1 MTSLPQS
8 SSARSPSARV
18 VSAALFRSDTA
29 GLSWPAVPGRAA
41 ADLLAQLYQL
51 EQTQYFPQQLLRTRQ
66 LQQFAQ
72 LARHAGESCE
82 FYRQR
87 FEALGFGAAGPWTWE
102 RFAQLPLLTRR
113 ELLTDAEQIHSQR
126 PPASHGQWHELQ
138 TSGSTGQVVAVRRT
152 GVNQLMWLAL
162 SMRDHL
168 WHQRDFRQ
176 SLAVVRAN
184 VESNEGS
191 QQGWGAPVSLLH
203 ETGPCY
209 TRPLTTDVAELAT
222 WLLEKQPHYL
232 LTYPTY
238 LASLIDFF
246 ESSGKRPQQLLQ
258 VRTIGETLNPALRTR
273 CQAVLGAPIVD
284 TYSAQEV
291 GVIALQCPDSDL
303 YHVHAESLIVEVLN
317 DQGGPCAAGETGRVV
332 VTDLHNFATPLIR
345 YELRDYA
352 SVGPACRCGRGL
364 PTLTRV
370 LGRQRNMVV
379 LPNGQRHWPLVGLH
393 HFREVAQVLQYQL
406 IQHDLQ
412 QVEMRLCVA
421 EKLDI
426 ADEQRLTQIV
436 QDALGHPFKIRFS
449 YSEGELPRSA
459 GGKFEEFV
467 CRVTDS

>member
-1 MTSLPQS
+1 MTS
-8 SSARSPSARV
+8 RV

-29 GLSWPAVPGRAA
+29 GLLWPALPGRAA
-41 ADLLAQLYQL
+41 AELLAQLYQL
-51 EQTQYFPQQLLRTRQ
+51 EQTQYFPEQLLRTRQ

-72 LARHAGESCE
+72 LARHAGETSE

-87 FEALGFGAAGPWTWE
+87 FEVLGFAAAGPWTWE
-102 RFAQLPLLTRR
+102 RFMQLPLLTRR
-113 ELLTDAEQIHSQR
+113 ELLTAAPQIHSQR

-184 VESNEGS
+184 VESNEGA

-209 TRPLTTDVAELAT
+209 TRPLTTDVAELAA

-238 LASLIDFF
+238 LSSLIDYF
-246 ESSGKRPQQLLQ
+246 ESSGKRPQQLAQ
-258 VRTIGETLNPALRTR
+258 VRTIGETLHAALRTR
-273 CQAVLGAPIVD
+273 CQAVLGVPIVD

-291 GVIALQCPDSDL
+291 GVIALQCPDSEL
-303 YHVHAESLIVEVLN
+303 YHLHAESLIVEVLN
-317 DQGGPCAAGETGRVV
+317 EQGRPCAAGETGRVV

-352 SVGPACRCGRGL
+352 TVGPACRCGRGL

-393 HFREVAQVLQYQL
+393 QFREVAQILQYQL
-406 IQHDLQ
+406 IQHDLRD
-412 QVEMRLCVA
+412 VEMRLFVA
-421 EKLDI
+421 EKLD
-426 ADEQRLTQIV
+426 AAAEQRLTKIV
-436 QDALGHPFKIRFS
+436 QDALGHPFQIRFS

-467 CRVTDS
+467 CRASD